1 MRSDVPR
8 KKSLANI
15 AERTLDLTLGLGSIW
30 PAGTRLEAVM
40 PRKVEKG
47 AVVNDKTIRVFPD
60 RRANLAFSI
69 NVIGSRRFGIQ
80 PGQAS
85 I

>member
-1 MRSDVPR
+1 MTNYGTPGVMVSPR
-8 KKSLANI
+8 ASAQLSSLFPQLPI
-15 AERTLDLTLGLGSIW
+15 IGQ
-30 PAGTRLEAVM
+30 PAG
-40 PRKVEKG
+40 PRP
-47 AVVNDKTIRVFPD
+47 VVDDKTIRVFPD